1 MDVKEGTVIRV
12 APEGVRTW
20 RNDSSED
27 LYFIVIQAKAGS
39 YSGKEISDGS
49 VADLSG
55 EESA

>member
-20 RNDSSED
+20 RNNSSEG
-27 LYFIVIQAKAGS
+27 LYFIVIQSKADS

-49 VADLSG
+49 VVDPSG
-55 EESA
+55 EELA